1 MAAHH
6 PGPDGGVP
14 LLWVGS
20 ARVRLSGA
28 AVLLHLVKE
37 GLALPTAV
45 VHHGALPLLVGV
57 ELVLWVVVGG
67 RLRQVLSVVLLLLLL
82 MGERQV
88 VMLEVRVGRAVLHQ
102 ALVLFSTQKDKAGRM
117 SDSDRQG
124 KRLTVLTYNFLF
136 IFLKSATLLKF
147 SYADDWRFFKEKRL
161 HAYD

>member
-1 MAAHH
+1 M
-6 PGPDGGVP
+6 
-14 LLWVGS
+14 LWVGS

-37 GLALPTAV
+37 GLALPTPV

-57 ELVLWVVVGG
+57 ELVLWMVVGG

-102 ALVLFSTQKDKAGRM
+102 ASHPYLHPKLELL
-117 SDSDRQG
+117 QG
-124 KRLTVLTYNFLF
+124 EGPGGHLL
-136 IFLKSATLLKF
+136 LLKPGLNVAHEGPGVGG
-147 SYADDWRFFKEKRL
+147 STEPRQAG
-161 HAYD
+161 HALVALGRQVGSGGLSLEQP